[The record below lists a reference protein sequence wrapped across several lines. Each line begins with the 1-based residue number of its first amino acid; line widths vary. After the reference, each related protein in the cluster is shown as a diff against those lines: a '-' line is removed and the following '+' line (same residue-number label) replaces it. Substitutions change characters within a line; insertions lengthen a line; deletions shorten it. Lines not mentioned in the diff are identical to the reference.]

1 MRCGNLFLV
10 CVPAVDV
17 AEFGFGFT
25 LGVDIAE
32 FGLPLGVLER
42 GG

>member
-1 MRCGNLFLV
+1 MRCENLFLM
-10 CVPAVDV
+10 CVSAVDV

-25 LGVDIAE
+25 LRVDIAE
-32 FGLPLGVLER
+32 FGLPLGVLES